1 MIYLVYGE
9 DTVKSRAVIIN
20 QQKKLGLPKA
30 ELAIRTTTPQQ
41 LYECCASESLFGEAP
56 FVVLDISE
64 ASRTELDD
72 YVTVIN
78 KIPQNTTLVI
88 YSGKTLPKSHVLF
101 SKIPKE
107 TIRVMEF
114 QKFAEGNVF
123 RFIDALYS
131 KNRLHT
137 YKELNKLRI
146 EDYDDFYILGMVYY
160 GLRSLAKVL
169 WNAPSSRNY
178 KPFQRSKLE
187 TQLQNFNQQTIKTLF
202 AQLYTFEKKAKTGV
216 IAAGL
221 AVTLTIE
228 KVLNS

>member
-1 MIYLVYGE
+1 
-9 DTVKSRAVIIN
+9 
-20 QQKKLGLPKA
+20 
-30 ELAIRTTTPQQ
+30 
-41 LYECCASESLFGEAP
+41 
-56 FVVLDISE
+56 
-64 ASRTELDD
+64 
-72 YVTVIN
+72 
-78 KIPQNTTLVI
+78 
-88 YSGKTLPKSHVLF
+88 
-101 SKIPKE
+101 
-107 TIRVMEF
+107 MEF